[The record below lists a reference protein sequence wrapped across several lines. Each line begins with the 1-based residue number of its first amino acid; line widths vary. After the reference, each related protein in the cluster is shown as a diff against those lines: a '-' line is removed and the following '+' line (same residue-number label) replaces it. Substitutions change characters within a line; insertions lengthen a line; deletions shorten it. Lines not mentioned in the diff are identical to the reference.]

1 MYVLRGIFQTL
12 GDFCVLNS
20 SLFNPSVMEQ
30 QQQQHQQH
38 QQQEY
43 HPPPT
48 TTTTME
54 PKQPMIVRPPLTA
67 EEEEFHQAQVVRP
80 YVQRQ
85 HHHHQSHPQHVP
97 QTFATPSAALAT
109 QQMHQQH
116 VQQNQQQ
123 NHAQITG
130 PQTLPPPRTGHP
142 DLNHDHKD
150 ISTELIQKYLDENQ
164 NLILAILENQ
174 NVGRLAECARYQN
187 RLQQNLMYLA
197 SIADE

>member
-12 GDFCVLNS
+12 GDFCVPNS
-20 SLFNPSVMEQ
+20 SLFNQSIMEQ
-30 QQQQHQQH
+30 QQQQQ

-43 HPPPT
+43 HPPPPQ
-48 TTTTME
+48 TTTME
-54 PKQPMIVRPPLTA
+54 PKQPAIVRPPLTA

-85 HHHHQSHPQHVP
+85 QHQHIPQHHQGT
-97 QTFATPSAALAT
+97 TFVAPPALAT
-109 QQMHQQH
+109 QQMHQQQ
-116 VQQNQQQ
+116 QQNQQQ
-123 NHAQITG
+123 HAPTG

>member
-1 MYVLRGIFQTL
+1 MYYVVCSKRWVIFVYQP
-12 GDFCVLNS
+12 NA
-20 SLFNPSVMEQ
+20 SLFNQSVMEQ
-30 QQQQHQQH
+30 QQQQQQQ

-43 HPPPT
+43 HPPPA

-54 PKQPMIVRPPLTA
+54 PKQPAIVRPPLTA

-80 YVQRQ
+80 FVQRQ
-85 HHHHQSHPQHVP
+85 QHHHQSHLQHIP
-97 QTFATPSAALAT
+97 QTFATPPAALAT

-116 VQQNQQQ
+116 IQQNQQQ
-123 NHAQITG
+123 NHAPTG

>member
-1 MYVLRGIFQTL
+1 
-12 GDFCVLNS
+12 
-20 SLFNPSVMEQ
+20 MEQ
-30 QQQQHQQH
+30 QQQQQQQ

-43 HPPPT
+43 HPPPPATTT

-54 PKQPMIVRPPLTA
+54 PKQPAIVRPPLTA

-85 HHHHQSHPQHVP
+85 HHQSHHLQHVP
-97 QTFATPSAALAT
+97 QHIPRGMTFVGNPPSALAT

-116 VQQNQQQ
+116 QQNQRDQQ
-123 NHAQITG
+123 QHQPPTG
-130 PQTLPPPRTGHP
+130 VQTLPPPRTGHP

>member
-1 MYVLRGIFQTL
+1 
-12 GDFCVLNS
+12 
-20 SLFNPSVMEQ
+20 
-30 QQQQHQQH
+30 
-38 QQQEY
+38 
-43 HPPPT
+43 
-48 TTTTME
+48 ME
-54 PKQPMIVRPPLTA
+54 PKQPAIVRPPLTA

-85 HHHHQSHPQHVP
+85 HQHHHQSHPQHVP
-97 QTFATPSAALAT
+97 QTFAPPSAALAT
-109 QQMHQQH
+109 QQMHQQQRI
-116 VQQNQQQ
+116 QQNQQQ
-123 NHAQITG
+123 QQQNHNAPTNG

>member
-1 MYVLRGIFQTL
+1 
-12 GDFCVLNS
+12 
-20 SLFNPSVMEQ
+20 
-30 QQQQHQQH
+30 
-38 QQQEY
+38 
-43 HPPPT
+43 
-48 TTTTME
+48 ME
-54 PKQPMIVRPPLTA
+54 PKQPAIVRPPLTA

-85 HHHHQSHPQHVP
+85 HQHHHQSHPQHVP

-109 QQMHQQH
+109 QQMHQQQH

-123 NHAQITG
+123 QQNHNAPTNG